1 MDKFQSMQIFVE
13 IAERGS
19 LTAAAEAS
27 GRSLPTVVR
36 ILASLEEMLQTRLFN
51 RTTRRIALTDEGR
64 LYLEQCRKILADVR
78 EAERALGRH
87 QAEPGGTIRLTAP
100 VRFGEM
106 HVAPAVASFLERYP
120 RTRVELLLLDR
131 VVDLLE
137 EGVDVAVRIAHLAD
151 SSLIARTVGSIRQV
165 ICANPA
171 LLQRTGEPQ
180 HPGQLTDMPCVNFS
194 GLSNTSG
201 WEFDVDG
208 TSLSVPIT
216 SRLECNQV
224 GASIA
229 ACVEGAGF
237 GRFLSYQVMPLVREG
252 KLVPVLR
259 DFEPEP
265 MPLTLVYP
273 HTRLLSARVRAMVD
287 WLIEHIPKSMNLPD

>member
-36 ILASLEEMLQTRLFN
+36 ILASLEEALQTRLFN

-78 EAERALGRH
+78 EAERALGQH

-137 EGVDVAVRIAHLAD
+137 EGVDMAVRIAHLAD
-151 SSLIARTVGSIRQV
+151 SSLIARSAGSIRQV
-165 ICANPA
+165 ICASPA
-171 LLQRTGEPQ
+171 LLQRTGKLQ

-194 GLSNTSG
+194 GLANTSE

-208 TSLSVPIT
+208 TSVPVPIT

-229 ACVEGAGF
+229 ACVEGTGF

-252 KLVPVLR
+252 KLALVLR